1 MNNTKKAAKELM
13 FNARGQLVGRYG
25 QAILVIVL
33 VGFLNLLLASFAD
46 YTYVGTIGS
55 YLMRLLVLVIID
67 LLLGVLFFG
76 QDRYFLNLVR
86 GVQGLSPADLFHG
99 IKNNADK
106 AICLQAVYT
115 LTSVIT
121 VIPVIYLSFF
131 VSLSDDQ
138 ALRASLLIRAVA
150 FIILFVVRLFFGLSF
165 YILSDHPEYGVF
177 EILRESN
184 RLMTGNRLR
193 FIVLALRMIPFMI
206 LGVFAFIVGFL
217 WPVAVYQTALANFYL
232 DLIGEEPYSPLS
244 DKAPEPEPDP
254 QSRFLI

>member
-1 MNNTKKAAKELM
+1 MNDKKHARELL
-13 FNARGQLVGRYG
+13 FDARGQLVGRYG

-33 VGFLNLLLASFAD
+33 VGFLNLLLGSFAD
-46 YTYVGTIGS
+46 YTYTGTLGS
-55 YLMRLLVLVIID
+55 YLMRILVLTIID

-115 LTSVIT
+115 LVSVIT
-121 VIPVIYLSFF
+121 VIPAAYLSFF
-131 VSLSDDQ
+131 VPLTESE
-138 ALRASLLIRAVA
+138 ALRASLLLRLGAS
-150 FIILFVVRLFFGLSF
+150 IILFTVRLFFGLSF
-165 YILSDHPEYGVF
+165 YILADHPDYGVLQ
-177 EILRESN
+177 ILSESN

-206 LGVFAFIVGFL
+206 LGVLAFIVGFL
-217 WPVAVYQTALANFYL
+217 WPTAIYQTALANFYL
-232 DLIGEEPYSPLS
+232 DIIGEKPYNPLT
-244 DKAPEPEPDP
+244 DELPTPEPDP
-254 QSRFLI
+254 RSQLLM